1 MAARKKT
8 PGDVRFDPKEQLL
21 TQQQPLPDGGRELV
35 RRAYDLFEFFRQKL
49 SEEHTEMQ
57 RARQM
62 R

>member
-49 SEEHTEMQ
+49 SE
-57 RARQM
+57 
-62 R
+62 

>member
-35 RRAYDLFEFFRQKL
+35 RRAYELFEFL
-49 SEEHTEMQ
+49 SDNTSIT
-57 RARQM
+57 
-62 R
+62 